1 MKISISDSAKEQ
13 LVSIMK
19 ESEFSKPALRL
30 VINGVG

>member
-1 MKISISDSAKEQ
+1 MQILISDAAKEQ
-13 LVSIMK
+13 LVHIMK